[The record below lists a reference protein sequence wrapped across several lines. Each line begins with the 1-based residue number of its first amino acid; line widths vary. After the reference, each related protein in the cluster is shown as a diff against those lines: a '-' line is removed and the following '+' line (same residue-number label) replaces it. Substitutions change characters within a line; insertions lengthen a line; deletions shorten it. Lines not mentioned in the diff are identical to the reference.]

1 MIDTRSLAGAVN
13 KYKFV
18 AIGLIVSIHKA
29 VFDVVLG
36 SPFNLWGLP
45 RTENY
50 IKDGFLFFISHGWLC
65 EMNYDEAEL
74 LEELDEQ
81 LEDYKRES
89 KFRLLL
95 SNVSLSYDQYHRIYE
110 QRYKTPDTRRF
121 SNERG
126 DVFASGEHF
135 VLISVLENV
144 LKIRVA
150 TSSEALD
157 LADEV
162 IDRCYP
168 QN

>member
-1 MIDTRSLAGAVN
+1 MD
-13 KYKFV
+13 
-18 AIGLIVSIHKA
+18 
-29 VFDVVLG
+29 
-36 SPFNLWGLP
+36 
-45 RTENY
+45 
-50 IKDGFLFFISHGWLC
+50 
-65 EMNYDEAEL
+65 YDEAEL
-74 LEELDEQ
+74 LEEIDEQ
-81 LEDYKRES
+81 LGNYKRES
-89 KFRLLL
+89 RFRSVL
-95 SNVSLSYDQYHRIYE
+95 SNISLSYDQYQRIYE
-110 QRYKTPDTRRF
+110 QRYRTPDTRRF
-121 SNERG
+121 ANERG

>member
-50 IKDGFLFFISHGWLC
+50 IKDGFLFFISYGWLY

-81 LEDYKRES
+81 LDDYKRAT
-89 KFRLLL
+89 
-95 SNVSLSYDQYHRIYE
+95 
-110 QRYKTPDTRRF
+110 RYRKLTTDEW
-121 SNERG
+121 NELNAQIQHTAEVTDG
-126 DVFASGEHF
+126 IKDIWPSGEHYRMNMILRKF
-135 VLISVLENV
+135 GFCPESRQEIMDIAWALLINGYIEN
-144 LKIRVA
+144 
-150 TSSEALD
+150 
-157 LADEV
+157 
-162 IDRCYP
+162 
-168 QN
+168 